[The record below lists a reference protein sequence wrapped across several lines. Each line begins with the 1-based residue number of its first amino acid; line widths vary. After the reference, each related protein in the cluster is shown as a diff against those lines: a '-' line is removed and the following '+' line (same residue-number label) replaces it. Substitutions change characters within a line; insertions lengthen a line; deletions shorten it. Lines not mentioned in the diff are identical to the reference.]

1 MFVILNVGL
10 SDHSPKSPGGCLAP
24 GPQTPLLICR
34 TNPAIPT
41 SQDVGSFTGEDGV
54 SSKHGSCR
62 VNTR

>member
-1 MFVILNVGL
+1 MFVILSVGL

-24 GPQTPLLICR
+24 GPQTQLLICW

-41 SQDVGSFTGEDGV
+41 SQDGGSFASEDGV

-62 VNTR
+62 VNTQ